1 MFFKYG
7 PAIRK
12 RCKYAADA
20 ARVMD
25 EVEEEEPEEES
36 EGKPTDQE
44 TVQ

>member
-20 ARVMD
+20 ARIMG

-36 EGKPTDQE
+36 GEKSTEQE
-44 TVQ
+44 NIQ